1 MKFRLG
7 ISDASSCLL
16 CLQILCLQRK
26 TFPEYFPSIQYCF
39 SQVLLFWIQLLFLF
53 QLADASF
60 RFCLIFVTYNLLDL
74 RTWNHF
80 LWCSF
85 CMTTALNYSLMV
97 TTVSFLCVTSTLFTI
112 FLILLLPVVAEAGIV
127 CCLFRCL
134 CVKMRTGR
142 TQGEGGGWAG
152 SVMGHPGGL
161 NLTAHLQISSKTFVT
176 CASSLSMCFLLYCHL
191 RQNTRKDHL
200 ITIYKRNQKSLRG
213 RLQA

>member
-53 QLADASF
+53 QFADASF
-60 RFCLIFVTYNLLDL
+60 RFCLVFVTYNLLDL

-112 FLILLLPVVAEAGIV
+112 FLILLLPVVA
-127 CCLFRCL
+127 
-134 CVKMRTGR
+134 
-142 TQGEGGGWAG
+142 GGGWAG